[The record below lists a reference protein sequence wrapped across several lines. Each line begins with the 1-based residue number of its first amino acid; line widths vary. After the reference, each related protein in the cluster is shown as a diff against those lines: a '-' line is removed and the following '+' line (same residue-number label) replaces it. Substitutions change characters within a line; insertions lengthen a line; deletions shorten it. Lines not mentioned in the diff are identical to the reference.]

1 MSLQQGESSIT
12 PFLWFDRNAE
22 EAVDFYLTVFRNS
35 AKHGEM
41 KMGGKVLT
49 VSFALDGQRFTAM
62 NGGPLYKFT
71 EAISF
76 SVRCETQAEID
87 NYWTKLTADG
97 GSECQCGWLKD
108 KYGLT
113 WQIVPSNLTDL
124 PKSPTQVQ
132 AMMGMKKLNIAVLEQ
147 AGK

>member
-1 MSLQQGESSIT
+1 MSLQQGESSVT

-97 GSECQCGWLKD
+97 GSESQCGWLKD
-108 KYGLT
+108 KYGLS
-113 WQIVPSNLTDL
+113 WQIVPFNLADL
-124 PKSPTQVQ
+124 LKSPTQAQ